1 MPEKMTAVLAGTMQR
16 APYCPHKS
24 TFTKTREPVR
34 RTTGRVV
41 GRYPSFKN
49 NRMISWESQLEHKAC
64 VLFEFSSAVLAYRE
78 QPETIRFWHQ
88 GKWCRYTPDFC
99 IETFGGRSTYIEVKP
114 EKYLADA
121 TFLARLQDISI
132 ALATGHIGFGVLT
145 DKELTNT
152 TLQLNLKIL
161 RQPLRSQLSTS
172 TVRTATEYLAKHED
186 VIVGD
191 LAEVLGDIN
200 LVYSLIA
207 QQYLKTDLTKSLC
220 RNSTISLM
228 EDEDYESF
236 LFTCRYAP
244 DFV

>member
-16 APYCPHKS
+16 APYCPQKS
-24 TFTKTREPVR
+24 TFTKAREPVR

-78 QPETIRFWHQ
+78 QPETIRFCHQ
-88 GKWCRYTPDFC
+88 DKWCRYTPDFC
-99 IETFGGRSTYIEVKP
+99 IETFGGRLTYIEVKP

-121 TFLARLQDISI
+121 TFLTRLQDISNV
-132 ALATGHIGFGVLT
+132 LAARQIGFGVIT
-145 DKELTNT
+145 DRELTNT
-152 TLQLNLKIL
+152 KLQLNLKIL

-172 TVRTATEYLAKHED
+172 TVRIATEYLAKHED

-207 QQYLKTDLTKSLC
+207 QQYLKTDLNKSLC